1 MSVGLWT
8 VEEFDDVE
16 YVLEHCGSLVRSGA
30 VLRGLIAEA
39 VRRWVRLS
47 PASPG
52 TQPLLYMREADAPGV
67 ECRA

>member
-47 PASPG
+47 PASPE
-52 TQPLLYMREADAPGV
+52 RNHFSI
-67 ECRA
+67 